1 MLFPS
6 GNNRSL
12 DTSVPDDLTIK
23 TESTI
28 FNWGLV
34 IFSPCAKLV
43 NYYYNMVLTHLVNF
57 NEGILFYG
65 NI

>member
-1 MLFPS
+1 
-6 GNNRSL
+6 L